1 MTSIKRKN
9 IVRIRT
15 NADLTLD
22 DVKQLLKN
30 NNNLGAAVRNS
41 DYADIYWFQSANNYM
56 RAQKDFQVEFVYED
70 GQYSIYVGFN
80 SDWQG
85 TMTADHVFE
94 NLVAPFCEFA
104 TKQEIKSYIGG
115 WYDDG
120 KITTAADLKKSPVVK
135 EVRSVC
141 YKKRCHYK
149 SIYRKDGTVE
159 HYKAYWDKREQDD
172 NVVPLPNYVRTQGE
186 K

>member
-22 DVKQLLKN
+22 NVKQLLKN

-41 DYADIYWFQSANNYM
+41 DYADIYWFQSASNYM
-56 RAQKDFQVEFVYED
+56 RAQKDFQVEFVFED

-85 TMTADHVFE
+85 TMTADHIFE

-104 TKQEIKSYIGG
+104 TK
-115 WYDDG
+115 
-120 KITTAADLKKSPVVK
+120 
-135 EVRSVC
+135 
-141 YKKRCHYK
+141 
-149 SIYRKDGTVE
+149 
-159 HYKAYWDKREQDD
+159 
-172 NVVPLPNYVRTQGE
+172 
-186 K
+186 